1 MSRSNLDQIIHSVA
15 LLNNMRDI
23 EATKIISSVYEYMAE
38 EIKNTDHSEDD
49 LTTNFYHKHLGTFHF
64 RRDVYNRVIE
74 AVNNKNKR
82 NKLKE
87 NE

>member
-49 LTTNFYHKHLGTFHF
+49 LTTNFYH
-64 RRDVYNRVIE
+64 NRVIE